1 MLNGDASIC
10 ISGGIML
17 DNSGN
22 DNILIFAQ
30 VDSVSGDSMAY
41 AMTSL
46 YDAGAHNVTLVP
58 SLTKKGRPGYLLI
71 IDTSIKAQSKIED
84 ILIAE
89 LGLLGWRLLASQ
101 HVSLEVEVADTDLV
115 LEVLGKN
122 LPLKVP
128 TKRGRTS
135 DGRTVQS
142 IDYQFCVELKRRLW
156 DELSTEISLRE
167 LRTLLW
173 SSVIRGE
180 NRVTLD
186 TKK

>member
-1 MLNGDASIC
+1 MHKQGNMS
-10 ISGGIML
+10 
-17 DNSGN
+17 DNAGN

-46 YDAGAHNVTLVP
+46 YDAGAHNVNLVP

-84 ILIAE
+84 ILVAE

-101 HVSLEVEVADTDLV
+101 HVSLEVEVAETDLV
-115 LEVLGKN
+115 LEVLGKS
-122 LPLKVP
+122 LALKVP

-135 DGRTVQS
+135 DGRTLES
-142 IDYQFCVELKRRLW
+142 IDYQYCVEVKRRLW
-156 DELSTEISLRE
+156 EELNTEITLRE

-173 SSVIRGE
+173 SAVIRGE

-186 TKK
+186 IEK

>member
-1 MLNGDASIC
+1 MHKQSNR
-10 ISGGIML
+10 L
-17 DNSGN
+17 DSSGN

-30 VDSVSGDSMAY
+30 VDSVPGDSMAY

-46 YDAGAHNVTLVP
+46 YDAGAHNVNLVP

-71 IDTSIKAQSKIED
+71 IDASIKAQSKIED
-84 ILIAE
+84 ILVAE

-101 HVSLEVEVADTDLV
+101 HVSLKVEVGETDLV
-115 LEVLGKN
+115 LEVQGKS

-128 TKRGRTS
+128 VKRVRNS
-135 DGRTVQS
+135 DGRPIES
-142 IDYQFCVELKRRLW
+142 IDYQFCVEVKRRLW
-156 DELSTEISLRE
+156 DELSTDITLRE

-173 SSVIRGE
+173 SAVIRGE

-186 TKK
+186 IEK